1 MTSRRK
7 WLFLLLIV
15 PAIAAVAVWFWFLRP
30 ARALELYYI
39 HSTIEDFNAGYFYH
53 TALSWLDDGEV
64 QLLPIGLAHPW
75 EPGNST
81 GLPPRAGL
89 AAAYLNG
96 HIYATGGYGSTQVP
110 CSDARNEVFYT
121 SVHSVTH
128 ELADWQPTTPLPTS
142 IYPDGVRFHEAVA
155 ITVTQPGGG
164 EAAYLYVLGGEEDDG
179 AQSSIYDT
187 VLFAPIQ
194 PDGSLGAWQ
203 STTPLPQP
211 LFGMEALAWHG
222 RIYVIGGLMANGQ
235 SSAFVYYTTPNP
247 DGTISS
253 WSQTTALLP
262 YTIGGKPHYYESA
275 VALEHGR
282 IYVIGGASGVLATT
296 FSPYIFF
303 GEPDPA
309 TGDITAWTPV
319 YPEIL
324 PQNLFAG
331 EGAAYQSGLL
341 LTIAGAWN
349 NFNTPTGDVLAA
361 LVDHETGQ
369 TGEWL
374 YTIGMP
380 QARYWHSVVQDEH
393 GWLYAIGGATGYTG
407 ACLNQV
413 AVASP
418 YTGGGRQATAPLPA
432 LTATAET
439 TGTIYAPDGVF
450 TSAIMDV
457 TQYGGTA
464 AQLVKLAWNTT
475 IPDPQAMTIT
485 LSYRYNRAGVWSPWS
500 EPLPSRA
507 PGTLTTTVPI
517 SITCNYF
524 QYRAY
529 FSTTVLTQTPYLNA
543 VRLTVLAPPD
553 LVADRLTI
561 TGCPSCPDV
570 IPLNQPVTI
579 EFTVHNRST
588 SVKAGNNFFA
598 MLFIT
603 TTAGYE
609 PLPPDCPA
617 GCDCSH
623 PDTCPYIWG
632 LQATDFED
640 TDPPMVLTTTHTFTQ
655 AGTYYLIAYV
665 DYNDAG
671 PYPFFDVP
679 ELVETNNSLTFV
691 AHVGYRRVFL
701 PLVVKGHAPP

>member
-1 MTSRRK
+1 M
-7 WLFLLLIV
+7 
-15 PAIAAVAVWFWFLRP
+15 
-30 ARALELYYI
+30 
-39 HSTIEDFNAGYFYH
+39 
-53 TALSWLDDGEV
+53 DDGEV

-96 HIYATGGYGSTQVP
+96 HIYVTGGYGSSGVP
-110 CSDARNEVFYT
+110 CSDARNEVFFT
-121 SVHSVTH
+121 TVHSATH

-142 IYPDGVRFHEAVA
+142 VYPEGVRFHEAA
-155 ITVTQPGGG
+155 AFTVTQGGGG
-164 EAAYLYVLGGEEDDG
+164 EAAFLYVFGGEEEDG
-179 AQSSIYDT
+179 ASSSIYAD
-187 VLFAPIQ
+187 VLFAPIH
-194 PDGSLGAWQ
+194 PDGTLGSWQ
-203 STTPLPQP
+203 ATTPLPEP
-211 LFGMEALAWHG
+211 LFGMESAVWNR
-222 RIYVIGGLMANGQ
+222 RIYIIGGLRQNGQ
-235 SSAFVYYTTPNP
+235 SSSAVYFAQPNP
-247 DGTISS
+247 DGTIPS
-253 WSQTTALLP
+253 WTRTSADLP
-262 YTIGGKPHYYESA
+262 FTIGNKPHYYEPA
-275 VALEHGR
+275 VAIEHGR
-282 IYVIGGASGVLATT
+282 IYVIGGASGVLGTT

-303 GEPDPA
+303 GAPDPA
-309 TGDITAWTPV
+309 TGDIVSWTPV

-349 NFNTPTGDVLAA
+349 NLTTPTGDVLAA

-374 YTIGMP
+374 YTIGMTQP
-380 QARYWHSVVQDEH
+380 RYWHSVVQDEY
-393 GWLYAIGGATGYTG
+393 GWLYAIGGATGYSG
-407 ACLNQV
+407 ACLSQI

-418 YTGGGRQATAPLPA
+418 YSGGGQLVASAPSLAATG
-432 LTATAET
+432 ET
-439 TGTIYAPDGVF
+439 TPTIYAPDGIF
-450 TSAIMDV
+450 TSAIKNV

-485 LSYRYNRAGVWSPWS
+485 LSYRYNRDGVWSPWS
-500 EPLPSRA
+500 DPVPSRG
-507 PGTLTTTVPI
+507 PGTLTTTLPI
-517 SITCNYF
+517 SITCEYF

-543 VRLTVLAPPD
+543 VRVTVLAPPD
-553 LVADRLTI
+553 LVADDLTV

-579 EFTVHNRST
+579 AFTVHNRST
-588 SVKAGNNFFA
+588 SLKAGNNFFA

-603 TTAGYE
+603 TTAGYQ
-609 PLPPDCPA
+609 PIPPDCPD
-617 GCDCSH
+617 GCDCNH
-623 PDTCPYIWG
+623 PDTCPFIWG

-655 AGTYYLIAYV
+655 AGTYYLVAYV

-671 PYPFFDVP
+671 PWPFFDVP
-679 ELVETNNSLTFV
+679 ELVETNNSRTFV

-701 PLVVKGHAPP
+701 PLIVKGHRPP